1 MQDFEVSLAIGD
13 AQRLR
18 RDYFETL
25 FDMSCSI
32 WFQIYSE
39 SKRKECISN
48 LIDYIICVCK
58 LKFT

>member
-32 WFQIYSE
+32 WFQIYSK
-39 SKRKECISN
+39 SKKKSVLAI
-48 LIDYIICVCK
+48 LLTILFVCVN
-58 LKFT
+58 